1 MTALALSAPSSAKT
15 TPRCRYQTQDSEQT
29 LAEGLA
35 EYYARNSGRVMPPES
50 LSPESA
56 ALFRSH
62 DICHVIFGLDTTLF
76 DEAMADTRTML
87 SCDVGW
93 SRYAKY
99 LATNPD
105 AKAVFREVGYLT
117 VIWGT
122 LLTVPRLL
130 RALIESFRMSKRWPW
145 IPPAEYHART
155 LRDLRRQY
163 GIRVI

>member
-1 MTALALSAPSSAKT
+1 MTALVLSPVTTSRA
-15 TPRCRYQTQDSEQT
+15 TPRCRYQFQDSEQT

-35 EYYARNSGRVMPPES
+35 EYYALNRGRVLPPEELAS
-50 LSPESA
+50 ESA

-93 SRYAKY
+93 SRYARY

-105 AKAVFREVGYLT
+105 AKVVFKEVGHAT
-117 VIWGT
+117 VLWGT
-122 LLTVPRLL
+122 FRTAPRLL

-155 LRDLRRQY
+155 LRDLRREY
-163 GIRVI
+163 GIRVV